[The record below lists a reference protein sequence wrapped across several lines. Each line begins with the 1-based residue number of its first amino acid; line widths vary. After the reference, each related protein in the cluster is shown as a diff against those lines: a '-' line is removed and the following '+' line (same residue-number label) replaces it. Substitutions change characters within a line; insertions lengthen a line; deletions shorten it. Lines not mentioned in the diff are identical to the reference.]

1 MACNLKAK
9 YKRLIG
15 LAELASLAEDLEED
29 EREERKGKD
38 RIWVRDWIAKRP
50 TEVPLFVEITTQDHE
65 KFFEDFR
72 LYPEDFEQL
81 LAR

>member
-1 MACNLKAK
+1 MACNHKAK
-9 YKRLIG
+9 YKRLLG
-15 LAELASLAEDLEED
+15 LAELASLAEDLEE
-29 EREERKGKD
+29 EEKKGRD

-50 TEVPLFVEITTQDHE
+50 SEVPLFVEITTQDQD